1 MVDRVPPKPMFKPK
15 LVSLDTSSWD
25 LLTKQ
30 QSAACGRIQKVFASG
45 SVIPF
50 FTSTHLE
57 ELMQH
62 GNQSVVEARQMML
75 RRLPFVTYLRGRNSG
90 HGDVGWLLDLRE
102 AEFDVLCEQPQA
114 TAEIV
119 VEQVRQRVANRF
131 RSGAELC
138 DRNVAQWRW
147 HRQLA
152 PALLADTPEVASLA
166 QFSLPGVNLK
176 QKVPAT
182 SGDLEVRTVEEIRE
196 HFAGQFEWLVTK
208 LANDGDPKL
217 INHEQVAAN
226 YLREIVDD
234 MTPLLEG
241 AGDLLEK
248 LLAQSGVERSRL
260 PPNPTIEDVG
270 YEAHFIGTLRVHER
284 RLNLPPGTLKKLVRQ
299 EQVPSWI
306 IFRELDRTSKRVRKA
321 EASSLADKWMAPF
334 ALYLDGFEADKRVV
348 HCFREALLSH
358 PLVPAAYQRIFRR
371 RSLAD
376 LADKL
381 EALAV

>member
-131 RSGAELC
+131 RSGQSYVIAMSLNG
-138 DRNVAQWRW
+138 DGIGSSPRPFSPTHQKSPLSRNSRC
-147 HRQLA
+147 
-152 PALLADTPEVASLA
+152 PA
-166 QFSLPGVNLK
+166 
-176 QKVPAT
+176 
-182 SGDLEVRTVEEIRE
+182 
-196 HFAGQFEWLVTK
+196 
-208 LANDGDPKL
+208 
-217 INHEQVAAN
+217 
-226 YLREIVDD
+226 
-234 MTPLLEG
+234 
-241 AGDLLEK
+241 
-248 LLAQSGVERSRL
+248 
-260 PPNPTIEDVG
+260 
-270 YEAHFIGTLRVHER
+270 
-284 RLNLPPGTLKKLVRQ
+284 
-299 EQVPSWI
+299 
-306 IFRELDRTSKRVRKA
+306 
-321 EASSLADKWMAPF
+321 
-334 ALYLDGFEADKRVV
+334 
-348 HCFREALLSH
+348 
-358 PLVPAAYQRIFRR
+358 
-371 RSLAD
+371 
-376 LADKL
+376 
-381 EALAV
+381 